1 MPKGPTAMN
10 RIYTPKELL
19 SRLRDLPDDMPIS
32 NMIPPPRSYDN
43 HKHHCLCWMMEMS
56 GAGYYGRTQPVTDAA
71 AVYNRLQCVG
81 MVIWLAESAGIPANT
96 VRHAALRAA
105 RSSGNVAR
113 QTAAARQLLPWVM
126 VAKAL
131 WPAK

>member
-1 MPKGPTAMN
+1 MTEIYSPKQLLA
-10 RIYTPKELL
+10 RVREL
-19 SRLRDLPDDMPIS
+19 RADMPIS
-32 NMIPPPRSYDN
+32 NMIPPPKHYND
-43 HKHHCLCWMMEMS
+43 HKHHWLVWLGEM
-56 GAGYYGRTQPVTDAA
+56 GTAGWYGRTQPVTDAA